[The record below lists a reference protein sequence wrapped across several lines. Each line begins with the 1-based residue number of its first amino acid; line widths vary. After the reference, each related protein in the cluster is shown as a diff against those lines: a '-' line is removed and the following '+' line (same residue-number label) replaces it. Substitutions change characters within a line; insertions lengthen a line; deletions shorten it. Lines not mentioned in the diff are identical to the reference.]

1 MLVGPPGAGKTL
13 CTAKFATQA
22 SMAKRDP
29 VVVGTDFD
37 RAGGMEQLYAFT
49 RLLKINLVEIEDSHA
64 LFDLISIQKGNPV
77 YIDMAGCNPF
87 DAQEKE
93 IARGFIASAGD
104 ATLVLPAGLDASEAI
119 DIAQEFRSIGAKRLL
134 ITRFDTVRRIGSL
147 LQLAAEAHM
156 PLSTF
161 SASTK
166 VTEPLL
172 PINPVV
178 LARFLLHKRGA
189 PSNMP
194 NEVKEQLQSVAG
206 GAR

>member
-1 MLVGPPGAGKTL
+1 LGADGVPHFRVAADDPG
-13 CTAKFATQA
+13 Q
-22 SMAKRDP
+22 
-29 VVVGTDFD
+29 
-37 RAGGMEQLYAFT
+37 
-49 RLLKINLVEIEDSHA
+49 
-64 LFDLISIQKGNPV
+64 
-77 YIDMAGCNPF
+77 
-87 DAQEKE
+87 
-93 IARGFIASAGD
+93 
-104 ATLVLPAGLDASEAI
+104 
-119 DIAQEFRSIGAKRLL
+119 
-134 ITRFDTVRRIGSL
+134 RRIGSL